1 MLSLLNFKMKLGRVL
16 MALVLI
22 AILLGVVRLVLHIVK
37 GWD

>member
-1 MLSLLNFKMKLGRVL
+1 MKFGRAL

-22 AILLGVVRLVLHIVK
+22 AILLGVVRLGRRIIV